1 MVPRP
6 APALDWCFTLNNP
19 DENMPAFSLKVSSW
33 KVEYCVFQ
41 QESAGTT
48 HFQGFVIFKKKQRFT
63 AVVKLLKKAH
73 WEKRKGTREEARD
86 YCMKADTRVD
96 GTEFYEV
103 HLPKNVPLRIHSQ
116 GSAR

>member
-6 APALDWCFTLNNP
+6 APALDWCFTWNNP
-19 DENMPAFSLKVSSW
+19 DVNPTAFSLQAAQW
-33 KVEYCVFQ
+33 KIEYMVYQ
-41 QESAGTT
+41 QESAGTL
-48 HFQGFVIFKKKQRFT
+48 HYQGFVIFKRKQRFT

-73 WEKRKGTREEARD
+73 WEKRKGTREEARE
-86 YCMKADTRVD
+86 YCMKVDTRLD

-103 HLPKNVPLRIHSQ
+103 RLPKNVPLRIVSQ